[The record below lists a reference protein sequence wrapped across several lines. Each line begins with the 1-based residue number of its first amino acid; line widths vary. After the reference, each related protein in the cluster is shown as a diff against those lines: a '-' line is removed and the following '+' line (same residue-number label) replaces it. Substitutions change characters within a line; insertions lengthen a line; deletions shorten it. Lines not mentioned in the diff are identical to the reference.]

1 MRMRKGTAALTAL
14 LALVFSA
21 MGCRVEKWIDAPND
35 GKLFYTFFADRSEAM
50 RVTACLTQFGY
61 FSTGGTYKLEDG
73 GETSFTFATRI
84 PRATKNG
91 LRRNRARIVA
101 QLIELRGCL
110 GRESGLAF
118 VTLRFVDTKSGKEFL
133 VLRADRFDMKECF
146 INPEPMD

>member
-1 MRMRKGTAALTAL
+1 MRKRTAALAAFV
-14 LALVFSA
+14 ALVLSA

-35 GKLFYTFFADRSEAM
+35 GKLFYTFLAERNEAV

-61 FSTGGTYKLEDG
+61 FSTGRTYKLEDG
-73 GETSFTFATRI
+73 GETSFSFVTRL
-84 PRATKNG
+84 PRAAKNE

-133 VLRADRFDMKECF
+133 VLRSDRFDMEERF
-146 INPEPMD
+146 MNREPMD